1 MAYKYIY
8 INLKNMELS
17 LFERD
22 PQRGIVLIVAGLSI
36 MLGGSLHKVFAK
48 YIKDSSP
55 PPIPLKKKFK
65 RFTV

>member
-1 MAYKYIY
+1 
-8 INLKNMELS
+8 MELS

-22 PQRGIVLIVAGLSI
+22 PQRGVVLIVAGLSI
-36 MLGGSLHKVFAK
+36 MFGGSLHKVFAK

-55 PPIPLKKKFK
+55 PPMPKEKFK